1 MYSLPEL
8 KKNLKNRNA
17 GHLLDIATGE
27 GDFLAFLLNAFAL
40 YESGTGIDMNPANI
54 KVAQER
60 LTETMVTLMEGNAEQ
75 LEFEDEYFDTVS
87 VSNSLHHF
95 PNPRKV
101 LKEMTRVLAP
111 GGLFLI
117 NELTSENLTPAQE
130 AHLSYHHLKA
140 DMDMISGHYHRHTY
154 RQEEV
159 INLVEDLPLVVDK
172 VFLAFDKEPLLSSS
186 ERMWRFFRMLDER
199 VSEFAGHERGKE
211 FERRAEKVK
220 ENISTHGFSRP
231 PQVCIM
237 GLKSG
242 FGR

>member
-1 MYSLPEL
+1 MYHLPEL
-8 KKNLKNRNA
+8 KKHLKNRNA

-40 YESGTGIDMNPANI
+40 YESGTGVDLNPANL
-54 KVAQER
+54 KVAQEK
-60 LTETMVTLMEGNAEQ
+60 LSEAMITLVEGNAEQ

-95 PNPRKV
+95 PNPRKA

-111 GGLFLI
+111 GGLLLI
-117 NELTSENLTPAQE
+117 SELICEDLTPAQE

-140 DMDMISGHYHRHTY
+140 DMDMTAGHFHRHTFT
-154 RQEEV
+154 QDEV
-159 INLVEDLPLVVDK
+159 VNLVEDLPMVVDK
-172 VFLAFDKEPLLSSS
+172 VFLAFDKEPMLNSS

-199 VSEFAGHERGKE
+199 VSEFAGHDRAKE
-211 FERRAEKVK
+211 FEERAEAVK
-220 ENISTHGFSRP
+220 ESISTHGFMRP

>member
-1 MYSLPEL
+1 MYNLPEL

-27 GDFLAFLLNAFAL
+27 GDFLSFLLNAFAL
-40 YESGTGIDMNPANI
+40 YESGTGVDLNPANLV
-54 KVAQER
+54 VAQEK
-60 LTETMVTLMEGNAEQ
+60 LSEAMVTLVEGNAEK

-111 GGLFLI
+111 GGLLI
-117 NELTSENLTPAQE
+117 ISELVCENLTSAQE

-140 DMDMISGHYHRHTY
+140 DMDITAGNYHRHTFT
-154 RQEEV
+154 QEEV
-159 INLVEDLPLVVDK
+159 VNLVEDLPIVVDK
-172 VFLAFDKEPLLSSS
+172 VFLATDKEPMLNSS

-199 VSEFAGHERGKE
+199 VSEFSGHQRAKE
-211 FERRAEKVK
+211 FEQRAEEVK
-220 ENISTHGFSRP
+220 EKISTHGFIRP

>member
-1 MYSLPEL
+1 MYHLPEL

-40 YESGTGIDMNPANI
+40 YESVTGLDMNPTNLRIAEE
-54 KVAQER
+54 KLSEA
-60 LTETMVTLMEGNAEQ
+60 MVSLVHGNAEQ
-75 LEFEDEYFDTVS
+75 LAFEDEYFDTVS

-111 GGLFLI
+111 GGLLLI
-117 NELTSENLTPAQE
+117 SELVCEDLTPAQA

-140 DMDMISGHYHRHTY
+140 DMDMAAGHFHRHTFT
-154 RQEEV
+154 QDEV
-159 INLVEDLPLVVDK
+159 VHLMEDLPVVIDK
-172 VFLAFDKEPLLSSS
+172 VFLAFDKAPMLNSS
-186 ERMWRFFRMLDER
+186 ERLWRFFRMLDER
-199 VSEFAGHERGKE
+199 VGEFAGHERGKE
-211 FERRAEKVK
+211 FEERADAVK
-220 ENISTHGFSRP
+220 ENITTHGFMRP
-231 PQVCIM
+231 PQVCVM